1 MIIFKKIRWKNFLS
15 TGNQFTELD
24 FTLNATNLIVGTNGA
39 GKSTVLDALTF
50 SLFGKP
56 FRKIN
61 KPQLINTVN
70 EKDCIVEVDF
80 LVGTTEWKVIRG
92 IKPNIFEIHRNG
104 EVLDQASAAVDQQK
118 WLEQTVL
125 KMNYK
130 SFTQI
135 VILGSSTFVPFM
147 QLPAA
152 HRREVI
158 EDLLDIKIFSS
169 MNTVIKEK
177 IRQIRDEVKTLD
189 LKKESLFDKV
199 EMQKNF
205 IGELENRGNANIN
218 SNKEKITNLMNEV
231 GDYIQQNSSLEE
243 SIIKRTKEQ
252 EEVTGATDKL
262 RKLGNLKGKISQKV
276 SMITEEHKFFTE
288 NTVCPTCTQDIDE
301 RFRLDRIADAQ
312 NKAKELQSGYKEL
325 EDAIRDEEKR
335 EHQFTIISKEI
346 TKLTHEISQ
355 NNTKISG
362 CQRQIRDLES
372 EIQTIA
378 NQLEN
383 RNTEHEKLE
392 SFRESLQK
400 TYDELSIKK
409 DYISYYD
416 FAYGLL
422 RDGGVKSKIIKKYL
436 PLINQQVNRYLQM
449 MDFYINF
456 TLDEEFNETVQSPIH
471 EDFSYA
477 SFSEGEKMRID
488 LALLFTWRE
497 VARMKNSV
505 NTNLLIMDEVFDSSL
520 DGFGTEEFLKI
531 IKYVI
536 KDANIFVISHKTG
549 LEDKFQSVLRFE
561 KVKGFSRMMSPQTQ
575 EP

>member
-1 MIIFKKIRWKNFLS
+1 MILFKTIRWKNFLS
-15 TGNQFTELD
+15 TGNQYTEVD
-24 FTLNATNLIVGTNGA
+24 FTKNKTNLIIGTNGA

-61 KPQLINTVN
+61 KPQLINSVN
-70 EKDCIVEVDF
+70 EKDCKVEVEF
-80 LVGTTEWKVIRG
+80 SIGNIEWKVVRG
-92 IKPNIFEIHRNG
+92 IKPALFEVWRSG
-104 EVLDQASAAVDQQK
+104 SVLDQSAAALDQQK
-118 WLEQTVL
+118 WLEQNVL

-147 QLPAA
+147 QLSAA

-169 MNTVIKEK
+169 MNMVIKEK
-177 IRQIRDEVKTLD
+177 IRQAKEEIKVLD
-189 LKKESLFDKV
+189 LKKQSLAEKLK
-199 EMQKNF
+199 MQEEF
-205 IGELENRGNANIN
+205 IEELENRGKDNIKN
-218 SNKEKITNLMNEV
+218 NNRKISVLDKEIEQYMNE
-231 GDYIQQNSSLEE
+231 NSSMEE
-243 SIIKRTKEQ
+243 PLREYIGEQ
-252 EEVTGATDKL
+252 DKLVGYADKL

-276 SMITEEHKFFTE
+276 STITREHKFFTE
-288 NTVCPTCTQDIDE
+288 NTVCPTCTQEIEDD
-301 RFRLDRIADAQ
+301 FRINKIKDAQ

-325 EDAIRDEEKR
+325 EEAIKEEEER
-335 EHQFTIISKEI
+335 ERQFTSLSKEI
-346 TKLTHEISQ
+346 SKLTNGISQ
-355 NNTKISG
+355 NNIKING
-362 CQRQIRDLES
+362 LQRQIRNLEH
-372 EIQTIA
+372 EIQVLTENLA
-378 NQLEN
+378 N
-383 RNTEHEKLE
+383 RNSEHEKLE
-392 SFRESLQK
+392 SFKDNLK
-400 TYDELSIKK
+400 TTYNELASKK
-409 DYISYYD
+409 DLINYYD
-416 FAYGLL
+416 FSYSLL
-422 RDGGVKSKIIKKYL
+422 KDGGVKSKIIKKYL

-497 VARMKNSV
+497 VARFKNSV

-531 IKYVI
+531 IRYVI

-549 LEDKFQSVLRFE
+549 LEDRFESVIKFE
-561 KVKGFSRMMSPQTQ
+561 KVKGFSRMVV
-575 EP
+575 